1 MGGNMKDRW
10 SVPVTAVANE
20 FIDTYMAA
28 ANGEYVKVYLYV
40 LRHQGEDITIEL
52 IADALNHTESDVR
65 RAISY
70 WKKAGV
76 LTVPEQEQP
85 VQGGQV
91 RPESGSRTLGRA
103 QRRFLGKTGLP
114 GIPMSA
120 G

>member
-65 RAISY
+65 RALSY

-76 LTVPEQEQP
+76 LTASEQEQP
-85 VQGGQV
+85 VQGELV
-91 RPESGSRTLGRA
+91 RPESGARTLTRGWEEILSSIPESP
-103 QRRFLGKTGLP
+103 LGT
-114 GIPMSA
+114 M
-120 G
+120 